1 MYNGDKVALIYKDLE
16 QIDEAIL
23 LQKGNKNKRLEYTQD
38 EAQLGFVTPDEVANI
53 GQNVRKYIDEYGKPF
68 EDSYTG
74 RVYEWQDENGV
85 KFRLVVKNLK
95 EVGSGNSNLPSAN
108 EEIITFCSNRNL
120 KDDTKKHISQKEWFK
135 NPAVAERYK
144 EKVYYGGYT
153 EYGISGSAYNDMRYK
168 GTRPLQYFTQDDLNF
183 FKEKLGLK
191 KITRK
196 DFENFLLEKGAA
208 IEKDKNSE
216 YYGEHTWH
224 HINKPKD
231 LEFRYFLDGDEAFFY
246 SPEDAILKS
255 KSSDIKKF
263 FGEIPKDFEKNKK
276 KISEDLKARFTQN
289 ENVYKDIWYGQKM
302 RKELAEGKTESE
314 AERLAKE
321 YVEKNLN
328 WQKSK
333 IDKAVKN
340 EQKRLKNLETRRK
353 NKEIEN
359 KAFEYIT
366 RTKKLQ
372 SKSFNMLQTQTADK
386 IAIKQ
391 MIDEI
396 DNFLNEKTAFFENEG
411 KKEAWRE
418 YKLSWLQKNRDE
430 LEKAM
435 REKAILENKNI
446 SRLYVNE
453 TDIPR
458 TDFAGFEFSNT
469 SGMDKLRDE
478 VLVKEQSS
486 INTQKPTKNDGDK
499 PDIDEDKP
507 SGPSGPRM

>member
-231 LEFRYFLDGDEAFFY
+231 LEFRYFLDGDEAFFLQPRRRY
-246 SPEDAILKS
+246 
-255 KSSDIKKF
+255 IK
-263 FGEIPKDFEKNKK
+263 I
-276 KISEDLKARFTQN
+276 KIK
-289 ENVYKDIWYGQKM
+289 
-302 RKELAEGKTESE
+302 
-314 AERLAKE
+314 
-321 YVEKNLN
+321 
-328 WQKSK
+328 
-333 IDKAVKN
+333 
-340 EQKRLKNLETRRK
+340 
-353 NKEIEN
+353 
-359 KAFEYIT
+359 
-366 RTKKLQ
+366 
-372 SKSFNMLQTQTADK
+372 
-386 IAIKQ
+386 
-391 MIDEI
+391 
-396 DNFLNEKTAFFENEG
+396 
-411 KKEAWRE
+411 
-418 YKLSWLQKNRDE
+418 
-430 LEKAM
+430 
-435 REKAILENKNI
+435 
-446 SRLYVNE
+446 
-453 TDIPR
+453 
-458 TDFAGFEFSNT
+458 
-469 SGMDKLRDE
+469 
-478 VLVKEQSS
+478 
-486 INTQKPTKNDGDK
+486 
-499 PDIDEDKP
+499 
-507 SGPSGPRM
+507 

>member
-1 MYNGDKVALIYKDLE
+1 MI
-16 QIDEAIL
+16 Q
-23 LQKGNKNKRLEYTQD
+23 
-38 EAQLGFVTPDEVANI
+38 
-53 GQNVRKYIDEYGKPF
+53 
-68 EDSYTG
+68 
-74 RVYEWQDENGV
+74 
-85 KFRLVVKNLK
+85 
-95 EVGSGNSNLPSAN
+95 
-108 EEIITFCSNRNL
+108 
-120 KDDTKKHISQKEWFK
+120 KKHISQKEWFK

-153 EYGISGSAYNDMRYK
+153 EYGISGNAYNDMRYK

-231 LEFRYFLDGDEAFFY
+231 LEFRYFFDADEVFFY

-263 FGEIPKDFEKNKK
+263 FGEIPKDFETNKK

-302 RKELAEGKTESE
+302 GKELAEGKTESE

-321 YVEKNLN
+321 YVEEKLN
-328 WQKSK
+328 WQKSI

-366 RTKKLQ
+366 RIKELQ
-372 SKSFNMLQTQTADK
+372 NKSFNMLQTQTADK

-411 KKEAWRE
+411 KKRRGVMDF
-418 YKLSWLQKNRDE
+418 LGCQKIE
-430 LEKAM
+430 M
-435 REKAILENKNI
+435 
-446 SRLYVNE
+446 S
-453 TDIPR
+453 
-458 TDFAGFEFSNT
+458 
-469 SGMDKLRDE
+469 
-478 VLVKEQSS
+478 
-486 INTQKPTKNDGDK
+486 
-499 PDIDEDKP
+499 
-507 SGPSGPRM
+507 

>member
-1 MYNGDKVALIYKDLE
+1 MALIYKDLE

-53 GQNVRKYIDEYGKPF
+53 GYNVRKYIDEYGKPF
-68 EDSYTG
+68 ENGYTG

-108 EEIITFCSNRNL
+108 EEIIIFCSNRNL

-231 LEFRYFLDGDEAFFY
+231 LEFRYFLDGDEVLFY

-263 FGEIPKDFEKNKK
+263 FGEIPKDFETNKK

-366 RTKKLQ
+366 KTKELQ

-386 IAIKQ
+386 KTIKQ

-396 DNFLNEKTAFFENEG
+396 DNFLNEKAAFFENEG
-411 KKEAWRE
+411 KKRRGVMEFLGCKKIEMSLKRQCVK
-418 YKLSWLQKNRDE
+418 KL
-430 LEKAM
+430 
-435 REKAILENKNI
+435 
-446 SRLYVNE
+446 
-453 TDIPR
+453 
-458 TDFAGFEFSNT
+458 F
-469 SGMDKLRDE
+469 
-478 VLVKEQSS
+478 
-486 INTQKPTKNDGDK
+486 
-499 PDIDEDKP
+499 
-507 SGPSGPRM
+507 